1 MLLALTDQKK
11 IPVKTVESG
20 ILVVFVLEDF
30 QLKSINVQNHEFKF
44 YVLYVI
50 PYIFISESKL
60 KFFSS

>member
-30 QLKSINVQNHEFKF
+30 QLKSINV
-44 YVLYVI
+44 
-50 PYIFISESKL
+50 
-60 KFFSS
+60 